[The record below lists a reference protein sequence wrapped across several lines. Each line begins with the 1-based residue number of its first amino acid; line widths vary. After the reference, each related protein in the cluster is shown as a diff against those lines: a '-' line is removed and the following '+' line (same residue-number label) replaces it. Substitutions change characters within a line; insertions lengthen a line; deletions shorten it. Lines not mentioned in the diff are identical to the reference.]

1 MDKRPHPFNRREA
14 LALLGGAAVLLAAGS
29 GRGASSQSQLI
40 RTIPATGEA
49 LPAMG
54 LGTAVTFDQGADP
67 AARAALTEVVRRF
80 AASGGRLID
89 TAPSYGEAEPA
100 VGEIV
105 KFLGLRDRLFL
116 ATKVYAAT
124 HRDGLEQLNTS
135 VQRLG
140 GPIDLVQVHNLSD
153 WRNQLALLREWKAAG
168 RIRYVG
174 VTHYTARSLEEMSA
188 IVAAVPLDF
197 VQINYSLGEREAEAR
212 LLPLAAE
219 KGVAVLVNRPFARAD
234 LFRSLRGKPLPPWA
248 SDFDCSSWAQ
258 FLLKFVLSH
267 PAVTCAL
274 PATANPEHLS
284 DNMRAGLG
292 RLPDATQRRRMAA
305 FFDEQT
311 GGRS

>member
-1 MDKRPHPFNRREA
+1 MDSQPHPFNRRQA
-14 LALLGGAAVLLAAGS
+14 LALLGGAALALAAGS
-29 GRGASSQSQLI
+29 GRGASAPGQLM

-49 LPAMG
+49 LPAVG
-54 LGTAVTFDQGADP
+54 LGTSVTFDREP
-67 AARAALTEVVRRF
+67 SARAPLREVVRRF
-80 AASGGRLID
+80 VASGGRLID

-105 KFLGLRDRLFL
+105 TSLGLRDRLFL
-116 ATKVYAAT
+116 ATKVLAAT
-124 HRDGLEQLNTS
+124 RRDGLEQLNTS

-140 GPIDLVQVHNLSD
+140 GPIDLIQVHNMRD

-168 RIRYVG
+168 RVRYVG
-174 VTHYTARSLEEMSA
+174 VTASWEEALDEMA
-188 IVAAVPLDF
+188 GIVAAAPLDF
-197 VQINYSLGEREAEAR
+197 VQINYSLGERKAEAR

-219 KGVAVLVNRPFARAD
+219 KRVAVLVNRPFMRTE
-234 LFRSLRGKPLPPWA
+234 LFRALRGKPLPPWA
-248 SDFDCSSWAQ
+248 SDFDCASWAQ

-292 RLPDATQRRRMAA
+292 RLPDAAQRRRMAA
-305 FFDEQT
+305 FFDEQA
-311 GGRS
+311 G

>member
-1 MDKRPHPFNRREA
+1 MDNRLRPLRRREA
-14 LALLGGAAVLLAAGS
+14 LALLGGAAVLCFAGS
-29 GRGASSQSQLI
+29 GRGAAPQGQLT

-49 LPAMG
+49 LPAVG
-54 LGTAVTFDQGADP
+54 LGTAVAFDQGADP
-67 AARAALTEVVRRF
+67 SARAPLMEVVRRF
-80 AASGGRLID
+80 VASGGRLID
-89 TAPSYGEAEPA
+89 TAPSYGEAEQA

-105 KFLGLRDRLFL
+105 RSLGVRDRLFL

-124 HRDGLEQLNTS
+124 RPEGLEQLNAS

-140 GPIDLVQVHNLSD
+140 APIDLVQVHNLMD

-174 VTHYTARSLEEMSA
+174 VTHYRSQALDEMSA
-188 IVAAVPLDF
+188 IVASVPLDF

-212 LLPLAAE
+212 LLPLAKQ
-219 KGVAVLVNRPFARAD
+219 KGVAVLVNRPFARAE
-234 LFRSLRGKPLPPWA
+234 LFRSLRGKPLPAWA
-248 SDFDCSSWAQ
+248 SDFDCTSWAQ

-274 PATANPEHLS
+274 PATANPEHLT

-292 RLPDATQRRRMAA
+292 RLPDAAQRRRMAA
-305 FFDEQT
+305 FFDEQV
-311 GGRS
+311 G